1 MKDEHPSDDQPVTL
15 VLNGGG
21 SRFPAFVGALSAIE
35 EKGLKIGMVCG
46 ASTGSVVAALFAAGM
61 SPYEMLAKALECNFD
76 RFKDFS
82 IGGLLFD
89 RGLYRGD
96 ALEKWLDNLLQGR
109 TFNDD
114 FPIPLQV
121 IATDIRNRTPVI
133 FSRETT
139 PDVKVATAVRFSLGL
154 PLLFGHRRFFHQG
167 RLHIMVDG
175 TLTAT
180 VVEDNLRQKG
190 KTLILKT
197 VSRRSRHH
205 LPEENFTFARYAR
218 ALLEILVH
226 AIEKELIKGEKW
238 RDTILL
244 YCGEIAPTRFSLSR
258 DEVRHLFE
266 QGYLQTGRY
275 LDYKWGEKRTRPDR
289 VNFDDTRSPGSY
301 PS

>member
-1 MKDEHPSDDQPVTL
+1 MNDENDQPVTL

-35 EKGLKIGMVCG
+35 EKGLNIGMVCG

-61 SPYEMLAKALECNFD
+61 SPYEMLSKALECNLD
-76 RFKDFS
+76 AFKDFS
-82 IGGLLFD
+82 IGGLLCD
-89 RGLYRGD
+89 RGMYRGD

-114 FPIPLQV
+114 FSLPLQV

-139 PDVKVATAVRFSLGL
+139 PDVKVATAIRFSLGL
-154 PLLFGHRRFFHQG
+154 PLLFGYRRFFQQG
-167 RLHIMVDG
+167 KLRILIDG
-175 TLTAT
+175 SLTAT
-180 VVEDNLRQKG
+180 IVEDNLRHVG

-205 LPEENFTFARYAR
+205 LPEEKFTFFRYTR
-218 ALLEILVH
+218 ALLEILMH
-226 AIEKELIKGEKW
+226 ATEKELIKGDKW

-258 DEVRHLFE
+258 EEIRHLFE
-266 QGYLQTGRY
+266 QGHVQTGRY
-275 LDYKWGEKRTRPDR
+275 LDYKWGDRSTRPDR
-289 VNFDDTRSPGSY
+289 VRLDDTRNPASY